1 MGFKNLEFFVD
12 DGYSG
17 TNFDRPSWN
26 KLNALIED
34 GKVENIIVKDM
45 SRLGRDYLKVGFY
58 TEVLFP
64 DNDIRFIAIN
74 NGVDSNSEVENDLT
88 PFINIFNEFYAKDTS
103 KKIKAVFKAK
113 GQSGKPLTTNPP
125 YGYLKDKEDK
135 NKWIV
140 DEVAAETVKLIFNLC
155 IKGFGPSQIASEL
168 KSRKI
173 PTPAEHFKS
182 IGLNFPVEVPEIK
195 GNWNP
200 DTVSNILD
208 REEYL
213 GKVIN
218 FRTKRKSYKTKKSVD
233 NPRSEWAI
241 FDNVHEAIIDEE
253 TFDIVKRIRKTRRV
267 RNSLGEMSALSGMLY
282 CADCGAK
289 LYQVRGKGWSHDKE
303 YFVCASYR
311 KQKGKCTSHQ
321 IKNIQVE
328 EILLREIRKVTAFA
342 KDHEQ
347 EFVDL
352 VLKKKTSELNQVL
365 RSQKK
370 ELEDSK
376 DRIVKL
382 DSIVQSL
389 YEDNL
394 EGKISDQRFEKM
406 AKAYDEEEISL
417 QKRIAELEETITN
430 SQEEELNV
438 ESFLKLVRKYTDIK
452 ELVPEII
459 RTFVDK
465 IYVEQSEKVQGTNL
479 KKQTIWIYWNFIGK
493 IDI

>member
-1 MGFKNLEFFVD
+1 M
-12 DGYSG
+12 
-17 TNFDRPSWN
+17 P
-26 KLNALIED
+26 
-34 GKVENIIVKDM
+34 
-45 SRLGRDYLKVGFY
+45 
-58 TEVLFP
+58 
-64 DNDIRFIAIN
+64 
-74 NGVDSNSEVENDLT
+74 
-88 PFINIFNEFYAKDTS
+88 
-103 KKIKAVFKAK
+103 
-113 GQSGKPLTTNPP
+113 
-125 YGYLKDKEDK
+125 
-135 NKWIV
+135 
-140 DEVAAETVKLIFNLC
+140 
-155 IKGFGPSQIASEL
+155 
-168 KSRKI
+168 
-173 PTPAEHFKS
+173 
-182 IGLNFPVEVPEIK
+182 
-195 GNWNP
+195 
-200 DTVSNILD
+200 
-208 REEYL
+208 
-213 GKVIN
+213 
-218 FRTKRKSYKTKKSVD
+218 
-233 NPRSEWAI
+233 
-241 FDNVHEAIIDEE
+241 
-253 TFDIVKRIRKTRRV
+253 
-267 RNSLGEMSALSGMLY
+267 ALSGMLY

-342 KDHEQ
+342 KDHEE

-370 ELEDSK
+370 ELDDSK
-376 DRIVKL
+376 NRIVKL
-382 DSIVQSL
+382 DSIVQNL

-406 AKAYDEEEISL
+406 AKSYDEEEISL
-417 QKRIAELEETITN
+417 QKRIAELEKIITK

-452 ELVPEII
+452 ELDPEII

-465 IYVEQSEKVQGTNL
+465 IYVEQSEKVTGTNL